1 MIPVT
6 SPTVKSMGIF
16 SKNEADLEASL
27 EFLLVGGDHLTNPNS
42 DRSIKSSN
50 NLEENNK
57 DWKFTLPHIKILQSH
72 KSKNTMKLI

>member
-42 DRSIKSSN
+42 DPCCTHTVGTQSS
-50 NLEENNK
+50 EIM
-57 DWKFTLPHIKILQSH
+57 P
-72 KSKNTMKLI
+72 